1 MYRLVLLLV
10 CCLAGCNGPSRLSAV
25 PQPLTER
32 ITVLS
37 IPNAR
42 FWADTDGPA
51 MVQEALWARS
61 RESDPQSAVNFLALS
76 GDQRRLA

>member
-51 MVQEALWARS
+51 MVQG
-61 RESDPQSAVNFLALS
+61 PS
-76 GDQRRLA
+76 GLGAERAIHNRR